1 MANRDHSLDDGI
13 IQAAYSEFLAYG
25 FQKASLHKIAEKG
38 RCHHRSDLH
47 KIQE

>member
-25 FQKASLHKIAEKG
+25 FQKASLHKIARKS
-38 RCHHRSDLH
+38 RCYYGGNLH

>member
-13 IQAAYSEFLAYG
+13 IQAAYSSFLLTAFRKPLCTRSPKKRCYYG
-25 FQKASLHKIAEKG
+25 G
-38 RCHHRSDLH
+38 NLH